1 MLKWMLGSPVSV
13 QRHRDFCG
21 FGGNNCIWIVYEV
34 RRIVQS
40 RSASRAIMPAK
51 EVYYVPTLRSVPE
64 LLGNLDTLKSDPDSR
79 VCMDKFLQQFERE
92 NLF

>member
-1 MLKWMLGSPVSV
+1 
-13 QRHRDFCG
+13 
-21 FGGNNCIWIVYEV
+21 
-34 RRIVQS
+34 
-40 RSASRAIMPAK
+40 MPAK